1 MPNKVNK
8 GFEFIKLL
16 TNCSG
21 RVKIRGPVLAQ
32 VVEDWTVVFEG
43 VGSSP
48 YKFQIL
54 LHSFFL

>member
-21 RVKIRGPVLAQ
+21 RVKMRRPVLAQ
-32 VVEDWTVVFEG
+32 VVEDWTVAFEG
-43 VGSSP
+43 VGSNPS
-48 YKFQIL
+48 
-54 LHSFFL
+54 